1 MRRPWSAR
9 VFDQQ
14 AEFETESDPAD
25 DEWYFGTPREHPD
38 VFARNSPATYIARAH
53 TPTLIFGGD
62 DDTSNP
68 VGQSMGLYRALKHVG
83 VETEMVL
90 FPGEGHSP
98 RKAAYNIDMFTRLL
112 AWYDRHL
119 KSPQRRTEQPATPT
133 H

>member
-1 MRRPWSAR
+1 
-9 VFDQQ
+9 
-14 AEFETESDPAD
+14 
-25 DEWYFGTPREHPD
+25 
-38 VFARNSPATYIARAH
+38 VFARNSPATYIGRAH
-53 TPTLIFGGD
+53 TPTLIFGGE

-68 VGQSMGLYRALKHVG
+68 VGQSTGLYRALKHVG

-98 RKAAYNIDMFTRLL
+98 RKGAYNIEMFTRLL

-119 KSPQRRTEQPATPT
+119 ESPPRQTEHPTTPT